1 MKKAGKGSFAFSRS
15 DGHTPPPQAPA
26 ASAVNRTIDSEVGAL
41 DQLLSQYAMRMLYTS
56 SDIHTSI
63 RKMLEIAGRACDVS
77 RAYIFE
83 NAPDGQS
90 CRNTFEW
97 CAEGVEP
104 QIHNLQNCVYA
115 DMVDYPQNFDENGI
129 FCCRDIREL
138 PQQNYN
144 DLAPQGIVS
153 MLQCAIRDE
162 GRMIGFVG
170 FDECRVSRMWT
181 DGQARALSLV
191 ANLLGNQLVKER
203 LKERLALLERELA
216 QCQSAAS
223 SQE

>member
-1 MKKAGKGSFAFSRS
+1 
-15 DGHTPPPQAPA
+15 
-26 ASAVNRTIDSEVGAL
+26 
-41 DQLLSQYAMRMLYTS
+41 
-56 SDIHTSI
+56 
-63 RKMLEIAGRACDVS
+63 
-77 RAYIFE
+77 
-83 NAPDGQS
+83 
-90 CRNTFEW
+90 
-97 CAEGVEP
+97 
-104 QIHNLQNCVYA
+104 
-115 DMVDYPQNFDENGI
+115 MVDYPKNFDENGI

-191 ANLLGNQLVKER
+191 ASLLGNQLVKER

-216 QCQSAAS
+216 QGTLARFDLAGTPMSGSFCFVCLKDNLFAQSWADWM
-223 SQE
+223 E